1 MRFETKYDID
11 EEIKMLTERLA
22 ELQKEKDKDKATIN
36 VDLVEK
42 KLKDTK
48 IIVFGDDPNTW
59 NDVIKTFDCF
69 KDLYDFWTSKM
80 NKTDYIY
87 LEYYSKPD
95 SRYIEHECHCYDD
108 FIKIVNIITTLNAQ
122 QLTSM
127 DFTVCTKTDKYKFY
141 SYIENEYLE
150 FFHFSLTNNRNEII
164 EKYNIDEDEYWRRM
178 DEGKTYRL
186 QFE

>member
-1 MRFETKYDID
+1 MTID

-22 ELQKEKDKDKATIN
+22 ELQKEKNKATID

-87 LEYYSKPD
+87 LEYYSKPE
-95 SRYIEHECHCYDD
+95 SKYIEHECHCYDD
-108 FIKIVNIITTLNAQ
+108 FIKIVNIIATLNAP
-122 QLTSM
+122 QLAHM
-127 DFTVCTKTDKYKFY
+127 DFAICTKKGNFRYYTN
-141 SYIENEYLE
+141 IENDYLE
-150 FFHFSLTNNRNEII
+150 FFYYDWYDLNHEISK
-164 EKYNIDEDEYWRRM
+164 KYNIDEDEYWKRM
-178 DEGKTYRL
+178 DEGKNYHLEFT
-186 QFE
+186 F

>member
-1 MRFETKYDID
+1 MTID

-22 ELQKEKDKDKATIN
+22 ELQKEKEKAI
-36 VDLVEK
+36 VDVTLVEK

-48 IIVFGDDPNTW
+48 IKVFGDDPSTW

-69 KDLYDFWTSKM
+69 KDLYDFWSSKM
-80 NKTDYIY
+80 NKTDYVY

-95 SRYIEHECHCYDD
+95 SKYIEHECHSYDD

-127 DFTVCTKTDKYKFY
+127 DFTICTKKCLFRYCTC
-141 SYIENEYLE
+141 IENDYLE
-150 FFHFSLTNNRNEII
+150 FFHYALNHSNHEII
-164 EKYNIDEDEYWRRM
+164 EKYNIDEDEYWKRM
-178 DEGKTYRL
+178 DEGKKYKL
-186 QFE
+186 EFIF

>member
-1 MRFETKYDID
+1 MTID
-11 EEIKMLTERLA
+11 EEIEMLKNRLA
-22 ELQKEKDKDKATIN
+22 ELQKEKDKVTIN
-36 VDLVEK
+36 VNLVEK

-48 IIVFGDDPNTW
+48 IKVFGEDPNTW
-59 NDVIKTFDCF
+59 NDVVKTFDCF

-95 SRYIEHECHCYDD
+95 SRYIEHECHSYDD

-127 DFTVCTKTDKYKFY
+127 DFTICTKKGNFRYYT
-141 SYIENEYLE
+141 YIENDYLE
-150 FFHFSLTNNRNEII
+150 FFHYALNHSNHDIS
-164 EKYNIDEDEYWRRM
+164 EKYNIDEDEYWKRM
-178 DEGKTYRL
+178 DEGKNYKLEFT
-186 QFE
+186 F

>member
-1 MRFETKYDID
+1 MTID
-11 EEIKMLTERLA
+11 EEIEMLKKRLA
-22 ELQKEKDKDKATIN
+22 ELEKEQAHSDVNLA
-36 VDLVEK
+36 EK

-48 IIVFGDDPNTW
+48 IKVFGDDPDTW
-59 NDVIKTFDCF
+59 NEVVKTFDCF
-69 KDLYDFWTSKM
+69 KDLYDFWKSKM

-95 SRYIEHECHCYDD
+95 SKYIEHECYSYDD
-108 FIKIVNIITTLNAQ
+108 FIKIVNIIATLNAQ

-127 DFTVCTKTDKYKFY
+127 DFNICTKKCLFRYCTC
-141 SYIENEYLE
+141 IENNYLE
-150 FFHFSLTNNRNEII
+150 FFHDALNHCNRELS

-178 DEGKTYRL
+178 DEGRTYRL